1 MRCPPQ
7 TQLTACRRATV
18 RAVGGGGAARTAP
31 SSCAARAPKG
41 GRLSQ
46 GAAPSAGRAV
56 MTSTAAREKQALP
69 HQRVERGTLPEQPSA
84 VEKDA
89 GGEIP
94 PGLLGVPQWTRT
106 SSAGQEY
113 NCMSHHSV
121 SFTQCQRR
129 LPFEILTSS
138 QKGPGSNTQHAAACH
153 GTERP
158 LLGPATNL
166 SGSYHCPPRDRRPL
180 SPPSQTF

>member
-1 MRCPPQ
+1 MKNPGK
-7 TQLTACRRATV
+7 
-18 RAVGGGGAARTAP
+18 GGLVPTFKQP
-31 SSCAARAPKG
+31 SSSASVKISPMVAWTCLFCLQNRQLVMSPVAIFCLSGIPMTPDASSSCPKHRG
-41 GRLSQ
+41 
-46 GAAPSAGRAV
+46 AV
-56 MTSTAAREKQALP
+56 MTSTAAREKQALR
-69 HQRVERGTLPEQPSA
+69 QQCGGTLPEQPSA
-84 VEKDA
+84 IEKDA

-138 QKGPGSNTQHAAACH
+138 QKGPGSNIHAVCH
-153 GTERP
+153 GQS
-158 LLGPATNL
+158 A
-166 SGSYHCPPRDRRPL
+166 
-180 SPPSQTF
+180 PSSDPQPTF

>member
-1 MRCPPQ
+1 
-7 TQLTACRRATV
+7 
-18 RAVGGGGAARTAP
+18 
-31 SSCAARAPKG
+31 
-41 GRLSQ
+41 
-46 GAAPSAGRAV
+46 
-56 MTSTAAREKQALP
+56 MTSTAAREKQALR
-69 HQRVERGTLPEQPSA
+69 QQCGGTLPEQPSA
-84 VEKDA
+84 IEKDA

-138 QKGPGSNTQHAAACH
+138 QKGPGSNIHAVCH
-153 GTERP
+153 GQSAPSSDPQPTFRGATTARRGTSIP
-158 LLGPATNL
+158 SPHHLKLSSRWKRKTVGNKRFRIKLHLPSSSLGA
-166 SGSYHCPPRDRRPL
+166 SACMAI
-180 SPPSQTF
+180 